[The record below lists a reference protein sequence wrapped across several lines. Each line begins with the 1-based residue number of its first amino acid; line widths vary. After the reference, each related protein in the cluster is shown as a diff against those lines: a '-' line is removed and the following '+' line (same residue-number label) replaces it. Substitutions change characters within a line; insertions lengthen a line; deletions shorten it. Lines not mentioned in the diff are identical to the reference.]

1 MKSWPFAAGLVG
13 LILAGAGVA
22 LPLGLSK
29 MKATLRKAPL
39 DPPRLL
45 RSVPAE
51 SESWVREGQDRLETP
66 EVVETLGTQNYLTRL
81 MVHRTKRMGDHRVG
95 MQVHAAYYTGM
106 IDTVPHVPDR
116 CFVGGGMQKASAA
129 ESVPVPL
136 DLTSVN
142 SMFRLGSSDRY
153 LERRTPEAYR
163 PLERG
168 GARDVYYIRLS
179 SRFSERKGEFVRVP
193 FDPAALRIRVSS
205 FRGEGARPL
214 FAGYFFIANG
224 GVTDNADAVR
234 LLAFKLQ
241 DQYAYYMKVQFTSDM
256 VSSAEELAALAAD
269 YLNENLGELLL
280 CSPDWI
286 DVRMAQDEG
295 RDPNVASKAEVE
307 RAGP

>member
-1 MKSWPFAAGLVG
+1 MKSWPVAAGLVG
-13 LILAGAGVA
+13 LILAGGAVA
-22 LPLGLSK
+22 LPLGLAR

-45 RSVPAE
+45 RSVPPE
-51 SESWVREGQDRLETP
+51 SESWEREGQDRLETP
-66 EVVETLGTQNYLTRL
+66 EVVETLGTQNYVTRL
-81 MVHRTKRMGDHRVG
+81 MLHRTRRLGDFRVG

-129 ESVPVPL
+129 VSVPVPL
-136 DLTSVN
+136 DLTSVR

-163 PLERG
+163 PVERA
-168 GARDVYYIRLS
+168 GAKDVYFIRLS

-193 FDPAALRIRVSS
+193 FDPADLYLRVSS

-214 FAGYFFIANG
+214 YAGYFFLANG

-241 DQYAYYMKVQFTSDM
+241 DRYAYYMKVQFTSDM
-256 VSSAEELAALAAD
+256 VDSPEELAALAAD
-269 YLNENLGELLL
+269 FLNENLGELLL
-280 CSPDWI
+280 CTPDWI

-295 RDPNVASKAEVE
+295 RDPNEATKTEGE